1 MSTYD
6 VEHVMWDTQW
16 RWRMPS
22 ITVSEDVIGLIRALK
37 RAGEKSDD
45 ETLRRILEHAKSGM
59 KSRLRA
65 FEAAEQDTSSTN

>member
-1 MSTYD
+1 MSICD

-45 ETLRRILEHAKSGM
+45 ETLRQILEHAKSDM

>member
-16 RWRMPS
+16 RRRMPS

-45 ETLRRILEHAKSGM
+45 ETLRRILEHAKSDM